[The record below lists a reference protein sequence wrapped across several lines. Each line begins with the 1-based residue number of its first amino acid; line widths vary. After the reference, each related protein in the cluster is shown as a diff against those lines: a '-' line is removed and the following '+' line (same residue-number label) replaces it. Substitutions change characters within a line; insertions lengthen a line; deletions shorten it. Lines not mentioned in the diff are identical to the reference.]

1 MTALRRRGRR
11 AGAEHPQGRQQE
23 MSIPTDRRYLP
34 SHEWF
39 KLEGS
44 TVVMGITQFAADEL
58 TDITFV
64 SLPKVGASFKAGGV
78 IGEVE
83 SVKATSEIFT
93 GVSGEVVEVNAG
105 LNHHPESVN
114 DDAFGR
120 GWMIKLKASNPAEL
134 NALLTAEQY
143 GAKIA

>member
-1 MTALRRRGRR
+1 
-11 AGAEHPQGRQQE
+11 
-23 MSIPTDRRYLP
+23 
-34 SHEWF
+34 
-39 KLEGS
+39 
-44 TVVMGITQFAADEL
+44 MGITQFAADEL

-93 GVSGEVVEVNAG
+93 GVSGEVVEVNAA
-105 LNHHPESVN
+105 LNQHPEAVN